1 MTHFSWLGTICR
13 TSIAVLHCNE
23 NVKRET
29 KRSATG
35 EKYDSVTYPKFKNGG
50 EVFRERKVPP
60 TFNYVSNIKHVLLST
75 SKEELASIFQHYK
88 AEAPEPVNHKFPNT
102 RSRTDAIENQLQ
114 KWRHDILP
122 QGEEQQQSDGRRST
136 EEMSTGAAKET
147 HQE

>member
-1 MTHFSWLGTICR
+1 
-13 TSIAVLHCNE
+13 
-23 NVKRET
+23 
-29 KRSATG
+29 
-35 EKYDSVTYPKFKNGG
+35 
-50 EVFRERKVPP
+50 
-60 TFNYVSNIKHVLLST
+60 VLLST

-88 AEAPEPVNHKFPNT
+88 AEAPEPLNRKFPN
-102 RSRTDAIENQLQ
+102 RCSRTDAIENQLQ